1 MKLKYYL
8 RGIGIGVIIASLV
21 MGIALGGR
29 NKQLS
34 DSEIRERALE
44 LGMVDGDTGT
54 LTEYASAASDASTAS
69 NIVVEEI
76 DANDAEL
83 MASADSSVAVGSTT
97 EEALTDSTG
106 DTDSSVKN
114 SSDKT
119 VAEKST
125 SDNSVADN
133 SNAAAESTAQQNTTA
148 SEEATAQAT
157 TETSTLTTIAASE
170 VATAPAP
177 EAVDT
182 ITTPD
187 GEQLPVTEDENTGT
201 LYVTVTIP
209 GGIGSDTVCSILQK
223 AGLIDSAS
231 SFNRF
236 LIDKG
241 LDRYIR
247 SGSKRIP
254 EGATYDEIAEIIC
267 RK

>member
-83 MASADSSVAVGSTT
+83 MASADSSVAVGGSTG
-97 EEALTDSTG
+97 EAPSDSTK
-106 DTDSSVKN
+106 DTDKA
-114 SSDKT
+114 
-119 VAEKST
+119 VAGKST
-125 SDNSVADN
+125 SDKALEEN
-133 SNAAAESTAQQNTTA
+133 SNAAAESTAWQDTTA
-148 SEEATAQAT
+148 AEETTAQAT

>member
-1 MKLKYYL
+1 
-8 RGIGIGVIIASLV
+8 

-76 DANDAEL
+76 DDNDAEL
-83 MASADSSVAVGSTT
+83 MASADSSVAVGESTQQAT
-97 EEALTDSTG
+97 SDSTE
-106 DTDSSVKN
+106 DTDKA
-114 SSDKT
+114 
-119 VAEKST
+119 VAGKST
-125 SDNSVADN
+125 SDKALEEN
-133 SNAAAESTAQQNTTA
+133 SNAAAESTAWQDTTA
-148 SEEATAQAT
+148 AEETTAQAT

-170 VATAPAP
+170 VATAPTP

>member
-76 DANDAEL
+76 DDNDAEL
-83 MASADSSVAVGSTT
+83 MASADSSVAVGESTQQAT
-97 EEALTDSTG
+97 SDSTE
-106 DTDSSVKN
+106 DTDKA
-114 SSDKT
+114 
-119 VAEKST
+119 VAGKST
-125 SDNSVADN
+125 SDKALEEN
-133 SNAAAESTAQQNTTA
+133 SNAAAESTAWQDTTA
-148 SEEATAQAT
+148 AEETTAQAT

-170 VATAPAP
+170 VATAPTP

>member
-76 DANDAEL
+76 DSNDAEL
-83 MASADSSVAVGSTT
+83 MTSADSSVAVGGSTR
-97 EEALTDSTG
+97 EAPFDSTE
-106 DTDSSVKN
+106 DTDKA
-114 SSDKT
+114 
-119 VAEKST
+119 VAQKST
-125 SDNSVADN
+125 SDKALEEN
-133 SNAAAESTAQQNTTA
+133 SNAAAESTAWQDTA
-148 SEEATAQAT
+148 AAEETTAQAT

-241 LDRYIR
+241 LDRYLR